1 LLPTL
6 LVNGIH
12 AVNKVTN
19 RYFRELFIKII
30 FKGGLIRSWV
40 SPHRARKKTAYENGA
55 KYPQTHDGKL
65 PNKF

>member
-1 LLPTL
+1 
-6 LVNGIH
+6 
-12 AVNKVTN
+12 N
-19 RYFRELFIKII
+19 RYFRELVIKII

-40 SPHRARKKTAYENGA
+40 SPHRARKKTVYENGA